1 MSTSLEAQDPAQPQR
16 QRSAL
21 SAVLDRVAT
30 GTLAIAAFSVI
41 GMACVEGW
49 QVFARY
55 VLNNSPSWTEPFA
68 LLFMTTTAMFGAAL
82 GVRANRHF
90 GFFIL
95 MESSPPAVKRALQ
108 IFARA
113 IAAGLGLMLSGWGG
127 EMAIDAWDY
136 AMPGAPLPQ
145 GMAYVPV
152 CLGGALIALFALERL
167 FEGEPQT

>member
-1 MSTSLEAQDPAQPQR
+1 VSTSIEAQDPAQPR
-16 QRSAL
+16 QRGAL
-21 SAVLDRVAT
+21 SAILDRIAT
-30 GTLAIAAFSVI
+30 GTLAVAAASVI

-55 VLNNSPSWTEPFA
+55 VLNDSPSWTEPFA

-95 MESSPPAVKRALQ
+95 VESSPPAVKRALR
-108 IFARA
+108 IFARL
-113 IAAGLGLMLSGWGG
+113 IAAGLGIMLAGWGG
-127 EMAIDAWDY
+127 EIAIDTWDY
-136 AMPGAPLPQ
+136 AMPGAPLRQ

-152 CLGGALIALFALERL
+152 CLGGVLIAMFALERV
-167 FEGEPQT
+167 FVGDSTD

>member
-1 MSTSLEAQDPAQPQR
+1 
-16 QRSAL
+16 
-21 SAVLDRVAT
+21 
-30 GTLAIAAFSVI
+30 
-41 GMACVEGW
+41 MACVEGW

-55 VLNNSPSWTEPFA
+55 VLNDSPSWTEPFA
-68 LLFMTTTAMFGAAL
+68 LLFMLTTAMFGAAL

-95 MESSPPAVKRALQ
+95 VESSPPAIKRVLHV
-108 IFARA
+108 FARA
-113 IAAGLGLMLSGWGG
+113 IAVGLGLMLAGWGG
-127 EMAIDAWDY
+127 EMAIDSWDY

-167 FEGEPQT
+167 LAGESGT